1 MRTDLKKVVFGDLV
15 IEQSEDA
22 IRIREL
28 FKS

>member
-1 MRTDLKKVVFGDLV
+1 MRTVPKKIVFGDLV
-15 IEQSEDA
+15 IEESEDA